1 MFAKINGIDL
11 FFDVVGSG
19 LSVAEESLE
28 PKPVLFILHG
38 GPGADHSSLRP
49 WLDGLQDTVQIV
61 YFDHRGTG
69 RSGRADDSTYTM
81 AQMADDVEAL
91 RLYLGVEAP
100 VLLGSSFGGM
110 VALHYA
116 VHYPDSLSKLIL
128 SNTAPSYDF
137 YATSMERVAELASA
151 EQLELLTARFS
162 GTITLEQNIR
172 WNKVVGPLYYRTFPP
187 LAQLE
192 ATTARMIF
200 GPEVAEHV
208 MRYELPSYDV
218 RAQLDTI
225 HIPTLVL
232 TGRYDWVTGPSQAE
246 EILKGI
252 PHADL
257 RIFENSGHNP
267 QEEETDEYVRTVS
280 RFIQAGG
287 HRVNMGTTG
296 ANTERE
302 D

>member
-1 MFAKINGIDL
+1 MFAKVNGIDL

-19 LSVAEESLE
+19 FSVAEKTLE
-28 PKPVLFILHG
+28 PKPVVFALHG

-49 WLDGLQDTVQIV
+49 WLDGLQDVAQIV
-61 YFDHRGTG
+61 YSDHRGTG
-69 RSGRADDSTYTM
+69 RSGRSDVSTYTM

-110 VALHYA
+110 IALMHA
-116 VHYPDSLSKLIL
+116 VRHPGSAAKLIL

-137 YATSMERVAELASA
+137 YATSMERVTALASP

-162 GTITLEQNIR
+162 GTITLEQNMR
-172 WNKVVGPLYYRTFPP
+172 WNEVVGPLYYRTFPP

-192 ATTARMIF
+192 NATARMIF

-208 MRYELPSYDV
+208 MRYDIPSYDV
-218 RAQLDTI
+218 RAELGAI
-225 HIPTLVL
+225 KVPTLVL
-232 TGRYDWVTGPSQAE
+232 TGRHDWVTGPSQAE
-246 EILKGI
+246 EIVTGI

-257 RIFENSGHNP
+257 HIFENAGHNP
-267 QEEETDEYVRTVS
+267 QEEVTDEYLQTVT
-280 RFIQAGG
+280 RFLQE
-287 HRVNMGTTG
+287 N
-296 ANTERE
+296 
-302 D
+302 